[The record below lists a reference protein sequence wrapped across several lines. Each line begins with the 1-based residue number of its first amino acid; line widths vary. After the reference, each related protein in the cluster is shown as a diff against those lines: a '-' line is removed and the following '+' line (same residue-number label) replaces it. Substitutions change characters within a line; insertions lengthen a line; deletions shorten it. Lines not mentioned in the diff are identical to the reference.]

1 MTDVV
6 IAGIGQTE
14 VGKHWSSGWQNPVFV
29 AIFLFLALVLSGCA
43 PKPATPT
50 IQAIVDSFF
59 SGYAY
64 LDVNGNGELDPEDTP
79 VENAMFIVTLQFG
92 GEVGALTDKTG
103 NAFIVAPGGAD
114 YPVKMRMEPPKDST
128 LKLIGPSEIT
138 QEMADESPKFLFSP
152 E

>member
-1 MTDVV
+1 MKE
-6 IAGIGQTE
+6 IRELI
-14 VGKHWSSGWQNPVFV
+14 FV
-29 AIFLFLALVLSGCA
+29 IFLSSLLAGCNIPSA
-43 PKPATPT
+43 TTPT
-50 IQAIVDSFF
+50 PAIQPIVDAFF

-103 NAFIVAPGGAD
+103 CAFIVAPGGAD
-114 YPVKMRMEPPKDST
+114 YPVKMRIEAPKDSN

-138 QEMADESPKFLFSP
+138 HDLADEAPKFLFSTK
-152 E
+152 

>member
-1 MTDVV
+1 MHKL
-6 IAGIGQTE
+6 A
-14 VGKHWSSGWQNPVFV
+14 F
-29 AIFLFLALVLSGCA
+29 IFLLIATTGCA
-43 PKPATPT
+43 LKPEPPATSMPT

-64 LDVNGNGELDPEDTP
+64 LDANGNGELDLEDTP
-79 VENAMFIVTLQFG
+79 VENARFIVTLQFG

-103 NAFIVAPGGAD
+103 YAFIVAPGGAD

-138 QEMADESPKFLFSP
+138 HELTDESPKFLFSSK
-152 E
+152 

>member
-6 IAGIGQTE
+6 IAGIEQTE
-14 VGKHWSSGWQNPVFV
+14 VDEHWDIGLRELASV
-29 AIFLFLALVLSGCA
+29 IFLLLLLAGCSI
-43 PKPATPT
+43 PTPT
-50 IQAIVDSFF
+50 PTVQPIVDSFF

-64 LDVNGNGELDPEDTP
+64 LDVNDNGELDSEDSP
-79 VENAMFIVTLQFG
+79 VENASFIVTLQFG

-103 NAFIVAPGGAD
+103 YAFIVAPGGAD

-138 QEMADESPKFLFSP
+138 HELADENPKFLFSSK
-152 E
+152 